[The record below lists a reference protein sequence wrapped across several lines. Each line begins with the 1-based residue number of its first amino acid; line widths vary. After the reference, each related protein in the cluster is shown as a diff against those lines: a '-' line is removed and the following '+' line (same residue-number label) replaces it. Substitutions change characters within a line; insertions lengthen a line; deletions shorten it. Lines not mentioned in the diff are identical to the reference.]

1 MNYSFRVGVIAALA
15 IAPAFTLV
23 GAQGYSYDVT
33 NSGTDPRSGNAQ
45 VISSSHGRWEK
56 DMTRIDIIESPAR
69 GGMMGKGTYMIA
81 VGSTG
86 ITTFVDPA
94 KKQYYELNSK
104 EMAMEATDLQGA
116 IAGMAKMEVVDIHVD
131 MEDSGAGEPIAGYA
145 TWKYRLTESYTMRMT
160 VLGHAT
166 DTKEHMV
173 SDLWVAPALIGNLN
187 PRSRPAASAN
197 GMMQALTEATYKAY
211 AKIKPGVML
220 RMINTSESGEG
231 ARARSHVTTMN
242 VSNFKRESFNADV
255 FQLPTG
261 YTKVD
266 SPFDALNAGKK
277 P

>member
-1 MNYSFRVGVIAALA
+1 MNYLFRVGATVLLA
-15 IAPAFTLV
+15 IAPALTSV

-45 VISSSHGRWEK
+45 VMSASHGRWEK

-94 KKQYYELNSK
+94 KKQYYELNTK
-104 EMAMEATDLQGA
+104 EMAAEATALQGA
-116 IAGMAKMEVVDIHVD
+116 MAGVAKMEVVDIHVD
-131 MEDSGAGEPIAGYA
+131 MEDLGSGERIEGYA
-145 TWKYRLTESYTMRMT
+145 TWKYRLTENYTMRMT
-160 VLGHAT
+160 VLGHNT
-166 DTKEHMV
+166 DTKEHIV
-173 SDLWVAPALIGNLN
+173 SDLWIAPALIGNLN
-187 PRSRPAASAN
+187 PGSRPAASAN

-211 AKIKPGVML
+211 AKLKPGVML
-220 RMINTSESGEG
+220 RMINTTESGEG
-231 ARARSHVTTMN
+231 AKGRNHVTTMN
-242 VSNFKRESFNADV
+242 VSNFKHESFNASI
-255 FQLPTG
+255 FQVPAG
-261 YTKVD
+261 YKKID